1 MEDLR
6 EEWRGSEYGWL
17 IISNGKWPQC
27 FIVVGCLHGVLKQ
40 CNH

>member
-17 IISNGKWPQC
+17 IISTGKRPS
-27 FIVVGCLHGVLKQ
+27 VLLLPDA
-40 CNH
+40 CTEY